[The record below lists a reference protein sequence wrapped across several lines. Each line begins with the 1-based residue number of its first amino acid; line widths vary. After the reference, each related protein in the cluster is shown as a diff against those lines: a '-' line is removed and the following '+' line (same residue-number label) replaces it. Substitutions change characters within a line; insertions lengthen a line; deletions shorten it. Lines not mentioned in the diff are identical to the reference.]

1 MLGIVART
9 LEPEDGLIPKGGWS
23 TKEDQS
29 SVNVVVPE
37 EEEVRPEPKK
47 CQRRLTFMLFSEPA

>member
-1 MLGIVART
+1 MLGIVAVTNQART

-29 SVNVVVPE
+29 PVNVVVPE
-37 EEEVRPEPKK
+37 EEVRPEPKN
-47 CQRRLTFMLFSEPA
+47 